1 MLEPVSFWQIVLRP
15 RLERLIEK
23 KTSHM
28 QNVRAY
34 ETSVVVS
41 VTARGEHDFINEF
54 DGLDIDWAD
63 VSSQLIEWS
72 ILLQDGKK
80 LRIDLTFHYRS
91 PQEPAISTNVP
102 RRSGRGRSSV
112 TQQMLQ
118 ERSARLQA
126 EEETEGRASIW
137 TEVYQM
143 MRCLA
148 GCPKGPHYFVND
160 DPDKTHYKLYTPH
173 LR

>member
-1 MLEPVSFWQIVLRP
+1 MLNDNQISKNSERNIVLEPLSFWQTVLRP
-15 RLERLIEK
+15 RLERLVEK

-41 VTARGEHDFINEF
+41 VTARGEYDFINEF

-80 LRIDLTFHYRS
+80 LRVDLTFH
-91 PQEPAISTNVP
+91 
-102 RRSGRGRSSV
+102 
-112 TQQMLQ
+112 
-118 ERSARLQA
+118 
-126 EEETEGRASIW
+126 
-137 TEVYQM
+137 
-143 MRCLA
+143 
-148 GCPKGPHYFVND
+148 
-160 DPDKTHYKLYTPH
+160 
-173 LR
+173 